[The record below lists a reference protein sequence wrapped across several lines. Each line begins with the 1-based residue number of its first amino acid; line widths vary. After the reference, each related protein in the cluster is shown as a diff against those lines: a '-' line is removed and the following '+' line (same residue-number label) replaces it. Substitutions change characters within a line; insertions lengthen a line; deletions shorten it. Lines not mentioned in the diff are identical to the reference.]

1 MNKNQSVG
9 MYVIL
14 AIVVLVFIST
24 IFMSGPS
31 TSTSEISYSN
41 FLQKLENKEFSKIE
55 KYDDMLI
62 AIPKEQP
69 AQEEAANNGTQKN
82 TVSPFLSAENRNVQ
96 APTVQFKVQ
105 IPTNDTELLDK
116 LNNSDADIT
125 VKKAPET
132 NQLAGNIGTFVII
145 LFAIISLGLMIKAI
159 QAGGSQAMSFG
170 KSKAKMLLDSKVKTT
185 FNDVAGI
192 DEEKKELEE
201 IVDFLKNGEK
211 YMKLG
216 AKIPKGVLLVGP
228 PGTGKTLMAKAVA
241 GEASVPFFSISGSDF
256 VEMFVGVGAS
266 RVRDLFEQAK
276 KHQPCIIFIDEIDAV
291 GRQRGAGLGG
301 GHDEREQT
309 LNQLLVE
316 MDGFDVN
323 TNIIVIAATNRP
335 DILDNALLR
344 PGRFDRQI
352 YINAPDV
359 KGREQILEVHSKNK
373 KLDKDVDLKVLAKR
387 TPGFTGADLQ
397 NLLNES
403 ALLAARNNETKITMN
418 DIDRSIDRVIAGV
431 EKRSKVLT
439 DADKELTSY
448 HEVGHALIDK
458 LLPDANELHKVSI
471 IPRGMALGVT
481 WTRPKDESVHVSK
494 AKLLAKITVSLGG
507 RAAEEIV
514 YGKDNV
520 STGASQDLINVT
532 DMARKMVTAWGMSEK
547 LGTMAYGKN
556 QENVFMGRDFG
567 HQRDYS
573 EQVAYEI
580 DQEIKSIVDDRYEL
594 AKRLLTENRDM
605 LEKISKELLDKETID
620 DKEFEQIMESVK
632 QARM

>member
-1 MNKNQSVG
+1 MNKNQSMS

-14 AIVVLVFIST
+14 SIVILVFIST
-24 IFMSGPS
+24 IFMGGS
-31 TSTSEISYSN
+31 TTDTSEISYTN
-41 FLQKLENKEFSKIE
+41 FLQKLENKDFSKIE
-55 KYDDMLI
+55 KYDDKII

-69 AQEEAANNGTQKN
+69 NTIKDTKDVKN
-82 TVSPFLSAENRNVQ
+82 KVSPFLTPYNSSQV
-96 APTVQFKVQ
+96 PLKQFKVQ
-105 IPTNDTELLDK
+105 IPQNDETLMTK
-116 LNNSDADIT
+116 LNESDADIT
-125 VKKAPET
+125 VKKATES
-132 NQLAGNIGTFVII
+132 NQLAGNIGTFIII
-145 LFAIISLGLMIKAI
+145 LFGLITFGLMIKAI

-241 GEASVPFFSISGSDF
+241 GEANVPFFSISGSDF

-335 DILDNALLR
+335 DILDNALLG

-359 KGREQILEVHSKNK
+359 KGREQILQVHAKNK

-403 ALLAARNNETKITMN
+403 ALLAARNGESLISMN

-458 LLPDANELHKVSI
+458 LLPEANELHKVSI

-532 DMARKMVTAWGMSEK
+532 DIARKMVTAWGMSEK

-580 DQEIKSIVDDRYEL
+580 DEEIKSIVDARYEL
-594 AKRLLTENRDM
+594 AKQLLSENRDM

-620 DKEFEQIMESVK
+620 DKEFESIMNEVRQS
-632 QARM
+632 RGC

>member
-1 MNKNQSVG
+1 MNKNQSAG
-9 MYVIL
+9 MYIVL
-14 AIVVLVFIST
+14 AIVALVFISSV
-24 IFMSGPS
+24 FMSGPA
-31 TSTSEISYSN
+31 TSTSEISYSE
-41 FLQKLENKEFSKIE
+41 FLQKLDNGEFKNVE
-55 KYDDMLI
+55 KADEYLI

-69 AQEEAANNGTQKN
+69 KAEKTEKTSPNSLQT
-82 TVSPFLSAENRNVQ
+82 SPFSVE
-96 APTVQFKVQ
+96 
-105 IPTNDTELLDK
+105 
-116 LNNSDADIT
+116 
-125 VKKAPET
+125 KKAPQVQYKVLTPNDPGLMSKLEKA
-132 NQLAGNIGTFVII
+132 NVDIAVKKPSESSQMLGLLGSLILPLMFIVFIII
-145 LFAIISLGLMIKAI
+145 LAKSL

-185 FNDVAGI
+185 FKDVAGI

-211 YMKLG
+211 YIKLG
-216 AKIPKGVLLVGP
+216 ARIPKGVLLVGP

-241 GEASVPFFSISGSDF
+241 GEAGVPFFSISGSDF

-316 MDGFDVN
+316 MDGFDEN

-359 KGREQILEVHSKNK
+359 KGREEILKVHAKNK
-373 KLDKDVDLKVLAKR
+373 QLEDDVDLKVLAKR

-403 ALLAARNNETKITMN
+403 ALLAARNNKDKISMN
-418 DIDRSIDRVIAGV
+418 DIDNSIDRVIAGV
-431 EKRSKVLT
+431 EKKSKVLT
-439 DADKELTSY
+439 DEDKELTSY

-458 LLPDANELHKVSI
+458 LLKDANELHKVSI

-481 WTRPKDESVHVSK
+481 WTRPKDEKVHVSK

-514 YGKDNV
+514 YGADRV

-532 DMARKMVTAWGMSEK
+532 NIARKMVTAWGMSEK

-556 QENVFMGRDFG
+556 EENVFMGRDFG

-580 DQEIKSIVDDRYEL
+580 DTEIKQIVDERYAL
-594 AKRLLTENRDM
+594 AKNLLTENRDM
-605 LEKISKELLDKETID
+605 LEAISRELLEKETID
-620 DKEFEQIMESVK
+620 EKEFEEIMNRVK
-632 QARM
+632 SERQA